1 MVRHEEEYRDN
12 QSDRVPLARWRH
24 PMFKQNTDS
33 PSIVLSLPLVI
44 DVSSLSL
51 RLFRSALSRGKFAL
65 PPAARFSI
73 LVLDIMVTA
82 GVHLYLKRDK
92 PERHP
97 LPMGSGVDH
106 AIEGTRVRKWDD
118 NNRVEEYHRPLPI
131 QESQGR
137 RP

>member
-1 MVRHEEEYRDN
+1 M
-12 QSDRVPLARWRH
+12 
-24 PMFKQNTDS
+24 DS

-73 LVLDIMVTA
+73 LVLDILVTA
-82 GVHLYLKRDK
+82 GIHYYIKRDK
-92 PERHP
+92 PERKP

-106 AIEGTRVRKWDD
+106 SIEGTRVRKWDD
-118 NNRVEEYHRPLPI
+118 NNWGEEYHSPLPI